1 MLFSKQIYEQKHRA
15 TDVKFLKDSA
25 GRRITFEPRR
35 LRRDYHVVVGIARR
49 SHKQRAKTPPTGK
62 KAAYAHPNND
72 RGGNT
77 VYTYAERE
85 KSIGEVKRCNRSAR
99 K

>member
-49 SHKQRAKTPPTGK
+49 SHKQRAKTPLPAKRRRMRTPITTEVVIR
-62 KAAYAHPNND
+62 YIRTP
-72 RGGNT
+72 R
-77 VYTYAERE
+77 ERE
-85 KSIGEVKRCNRSAR
+85 KY
-99 K
+99 